1 MTMVNIRNEIGA
13 TFKMRT
19 FKADGITTKE
29 TSEFHNIVLDT
40 GLQRMGVGAWAN
52 VCRVGTGSSTP
63 VVSQTQLDSTLATAT
78 TLQNSAYSMNTTTKP
93 YYYSIQHTFRFGEGA
108 AAGNLTEV
116 GLGWTQTGQN
126 PCWNRALIKDAN
138 GNPTT
143 LTVLSDEF
151 LDVTTDI
158 RFYPSEYITGSFD
171 FKNKLGDVI
180 SSHTVN
186 GYVHMIIPSNG
197 TNVGVNISSVNLYS
211 NAALVESPTANMTGS
226 NLGAASGGNITNT
239 LIAPTTLR
247 AAAKFVLT
255 QGNGICSGILV
266 NLQGWHRPNG
276 APATFYK
283 ALIDPPITKT
293 NEMEIT
299 WTIDLT
305 WGRYVT

>member
-29 TSEFHNIVLDT
+29 TSEFHNLVLDT
-40 GLQRMGVGAWAN
+40 GLQRMGVGAW
-52 VCRVGTGSSTP
+52 VQRCYVGTGNSTP
-63 VVSQTQLDSTLATAT
+63 IASQTQLDATLASTST
-78 TLQNSAYSMNTTTKP
+78 VQSTVTGMNTTTKP
-93 YYYSIQHTFRFGEGA
+93 YYYSIQKTYRFGEGV

-116 GLGWTQTGQN
+116 GLGWTVSGQN

-151 LDVTTDI
+151 LDVTVEI
-158 RFYPSEYITGSFD
+158 RIYPAEKINGSFA
-171 FKNKLGDVI
+171 FKNKLGGVI
-180 SSHTVN
+180 STHTYN
-186 GYVHMIIPSNG
+186 GYVHMIVPQDG
-197 TNVGVNISSVNLYS
+197 TAVNFQFSTLTLYAGAS
-211 NAALVESPTANMTGS
+211 LVENPTANITGTSLGS
-226 NLGAASGGNITNT
+226 NSTSGTTNQ
-239 LIAPTTLR
+239 IISPTTLR
-247 AAAKFVLT
+247 GQLKFTLN
-255 QGNGICSGILV
+255 QGIGSCSGFLV
-266 NLQGWHRPNG
+266 NIVGVHRAASAG
-276 APATFYK
+276 AFYK
-283 ALIDPPITKT
+283 AIIDPPVTKT